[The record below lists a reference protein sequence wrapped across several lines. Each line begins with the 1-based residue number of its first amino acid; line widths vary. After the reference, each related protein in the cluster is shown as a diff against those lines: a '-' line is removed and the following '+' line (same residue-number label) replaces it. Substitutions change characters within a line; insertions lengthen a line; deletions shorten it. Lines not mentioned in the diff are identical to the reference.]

1 MFMKSDAEKLRNRLM
16 EFTAPRYET
25 IPNFDLYMDQVILY
39 INKSLAPLNFNA
51 KEKILTRS
59 MINNYVK
66 NSIVKPP
73 EKKKYKSYHIVYLMV
88 VCILKRCYSLKEIQ
102 NLISIYSNIEDSNSF
117 NRDFNKFMS
126 VFEVCLHEV
135 LKKGS
140 CSNSFFE
147 EPTKEQ
153 QLMINVITTVVYKLY
168 AELAIIEME
177 EEVSDHPMSI
187 KE

>member
-1 MFMKSDAEKLRNRLM
+1 MKNEAEKLRNQLM

-39 INKSLAPLNFNA
+39 INKSLAPLNFNS

-59 MINNYVK
+59 MVNNYVK

-126 VFEVCLHEV
+126 VFEVYLHEV
-135 LKKGS
+135 LQKGYCTS
-140 CSNSFFE
+140 SFFE
-147 EPTKEQ
+147 HPTKEQ
-153 QLMINVITTVVYKLY
+153 QLMINVIITVVYKIY
-168 AELAIIEME
+168 AELAIIEMDEDLNE
-177 EEVSDHPMSI
+177 E
-187 KE
+187 